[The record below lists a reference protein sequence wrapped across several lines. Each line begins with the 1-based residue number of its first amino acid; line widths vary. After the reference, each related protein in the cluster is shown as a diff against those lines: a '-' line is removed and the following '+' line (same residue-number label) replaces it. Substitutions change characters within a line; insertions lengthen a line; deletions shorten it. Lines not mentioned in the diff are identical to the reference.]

1 MDIAE
6 IGRQFGLNEAQS
18 RAAFEQLAP
27 VVAAGIRRNNQSDDG
42 LANLLKALQ
51 AGNHSQYADNPS
63 TLGYDQVADDGNAIL
78 GHVFGSKDVSRGVAN
93 QAADLSGVSSAVLK
107 KMLPVI
113 AAIVMGQLAKGM
125 FGGGKPAS
133 ANTPSPAPAPGGQ
146 GGGGLGDIL
155 GDILGG
161 GAGQGQAAPRGGSA
175 GGQGGGGLGDIL
187 GDILGGGAGQGQQG
201 QAAPRGGQ
209 GGGGLGDILGDILG
223 GGAGQGQAAPRGGSA
238 GGQGGGGLGDILGDI
253 LGGGAGQGQQ
263 GQAAP
268 RGGQGG
274 GGLGDILGDIL
285 GGGAAGGQP
294 GGAPRPQAGGQ
305 GGPGGVSIED
315 LLREMMG
322 GGQGGAGGGGGYNQD
337 ITQRSR
343 KRLDD
348 VLGGG
353 TSSGNAA
360 DDLLNSVDRMTKR
373 R

>member
-42 LANLLKALQ
+42 LAGLLKALQ
-51 AGNHSQYADNPS
+51 AGSHSQYADDPQA
-63 TLGYDQVADDGNAIL
+63 LQFDRVADDGNAIL

-93 QAADLSGVSSAVLK
+93 QAADLSGVSSAALK

-125 FGGGKPAS
+125 FGGGRPAS
-133 ANTPSPAPAPGGQ
+133 ADTPAPGSQGGLGDILGSILGGAGQ
-146 GGGGLGDIL
+146 SAPGAGTGGGLGDILGSILGGAAGQSQGQAAPGGGLGDIL

-161 GAGQGQAAPRGGSA
+161 G
-175 GGQGGGGLGDIL
+175 
-187 GDILGGGAGQGQQG
+187 
-201 QAAPRGGQ
+201 
-209 GGGGLGDILGDILG
+209 
-223 GGAGQGQAAPRGGSA
+223 
-238 GGQGGGGLGDILGDI
+238 
-253 LGGGAGQGQQ
+253 
-263 GQAAP
+263 
-268 RGGQGG
+268 
-274 GGLGDILGDIL
+274 
-285 GGGAAGGQP
+285 
-294 GGAPRPQAGGQ
+294 GAPGQRGVSPPGRSPPQT
-305 GGPGGVSIED
+305 GGPGGASLDD

-322 GGQGGAGGGGGYNQD
+322 GGQDGGGYNQD

-343 KRLDD
+343 RRLDD

-360 DDLLNSVDRMTKR
+360 DDLLNSVERMTR
-373 R
+373 RR

>member
-6 IGRQFGLNEAQS
+6 IGRQFGLNEAQT

-113 AAIVMGQLAKGM
+113 AAIIMGQLAKGM

-133 ANTPSPAPAPGGQ
+133 ANTPAPAPGGQ

-161 GAGQGQAAPRGGSA
+161 GAGQGQAAPRGGPA
-175 GGQGGGGLGDIL
+175 GGQGGGLGDIL
-187 GDILGGGAGQGQQG
+187 GDILGGGAG
-201 QAAPRGGQ
+201 R
-209 GGGGLGDILGDILG
+209 
-223 GGAGQGQAAPRGGSA
+223 
-238 GGQGGGGLGDILGDI
+238 
-253 LGGGAGQGQQ
+253 

-294 GGAPRPQAGGQ
+294 GNAPRPQSGGQ

-322 GGQGGAGGGGGYNQD
+322 GGQGGGAGGGYNQD
-337 ITQRSR
+337 VAQRSR

-360 DDLLNSVDRMTKR
+360 DDLLNSVERMTR
-373 R
+373 RR

>member
-51 AGNHSQYADNPS
+51 AGNHSQYADNTS
-63 TLGYDQVADDGNAIL
+63 ALGYDQIADDGNAIL

-93 QAADLSGVSSAVLK
+93 QAADLSGISSTVLK

-113 AAIVMGQLAKGM
+113 AAIIMGQLAKGM
-125 FGGGKPAS
+125 FGGSKTAS
-133 ANTPSPAPAPGGQ
+133 ANTPAPGGQGGGGLGDILGEILGGGAGQGQAAPRGGSAGSQ

-209 GGGGLGDILGDILG
+209 GDGGLGDILGDILG
-223 GGAGQGQAAPRGGSA
+223 GGAGGGQA
-238 GGQGGGGLGDILGDI
+238 
-253 LGGGAGQGQQ
+253 
-263 GQAAP
+263 
-268 RGGQGG
+268 
-274 GGLGDILGDIL
+274 
-285 GGGAAGGQP
+285 

-305 GGPGGVSIED
+305 GGPGRVSIED

-322 GGQGGAGGGGGYNQD
+322 GGQGGGGAGGGGYNQD

>member
-6 IGRQFGLNEAQS
+6 IGRQFGLNEAQT

-51 AGNHSQYADNPS
+51 AGNHSQYADNS
-63 TLGYDQVADDGNAIL
+63 SALGYDQVADDGNAIL

-107 KMLPVI
+107 KLLPVI
-113 AAIVMGQLAKGM
+113 AAVVMGQLAKGM
-125 FGGGKPAS
+125 FGGGNQAS
-133 ANTPSPAPAPGGQ
+133 ANTPSPAPAP
-146 GGGGLGDIL
+146 
-155 GDILGG
+155 
-161 GAGQGQAAPRGGSA
+161 

-223 GGAGQGQAAPRGGSA
+223 GGAS
-238 GGQGGGGLGDILGDI
+238 
-253 LGGGAGQGQQ
+253 
-263 GQAAP
+263 
-268 RGGQGG
+268 
-274 GGLGDILGDIL
+274 
-285 GGGAAGGQP
+285 GGQP

-305 GGPGGVSIED
+305 GRSGGVSIED

-322 GGQGGAGGGGGYNQD
+322 GGQGGAGGGGYNQD